1 MSDSQKQQRPGAT
14 PIKNPLLS
22 ASVTG
27 LTFDDFPNKPLLLP
41 AAPPIVHATVPAPVV
56 TPTGLIREHKSLVTL
71 GSSSLDTENLDEI
84 NLNASNEES
93 QTTDSNEP
101 NPLLEQTNPGVNSDS
116 ILSQAASSFSA
127 LPSVASNVF
136 STFSKR
142 ITAISSRE
150 TTPTYD
156 QGQQDLNSNPLVP
169 QLDIQPTYNQQ
180 QHHQQAGLP
189 QAPPPFNAPPA
200 GGNYFA
206 STPDTLTQD
215 TQTSVPPQ
223 PVEPP
228 KFYTPAEVPSIPSA
242 SGAPPANVGGQN
254 NFRFSSKKKLYAP
267 IPGLSDQTAHPVTT
281 LDPSTVSAPIS
292 YDTSYGGNP
301 ANNYY
306 QQSQYPTADE
316 QKTEERKNNSGLFSK
331 ISSLAPAGVLQNIT
345 GLVQSATGSLTQNKP
360 PAPVVD
366 QQNNYFTGPPPPTNY
381 FVPPSLS
388 GQQSTS
394 QNNQPSSFFIGQE
407 SEPTPFT
414 PYDSNSNTQSNNF
427 FNPQP
432 TTAQLPPASV
442 LFQSKTSSSTE
453 TSQTQI
459 SFFNPSNLPPQIN
472 SIPSNQPSQ
481 IQKPPSRPPS
491 RPSSSHL
498 PPNANEQSVPTFFN
512 PTQSNP
518 TQPTLDSV
526 SPVAL
531 FDPTKH
537 LPSSNQE
544 STPQFPPPTVDHKV
558 PPPAS
563 GPTSYR
569 LQKGTKLYKNPLT
582 PQETAPIHVI
592 NQSLPTFPTPPTVA
606 TPQSVPL
613 FAPPTSVGQITSNPS
628 FGTNQSVPLVAPP
641 VEEFKASVPL
651 FAPPPTVGE
660 LKSNPSFA
668 TPQSV
673 ALFAPPSVG
682 ELITNEPIQSIPS
695 FAPPPAAELITNNSA
710 QSVPLFAS
718 DTKDTAQSVPLF
730 TPSVDDLKSNEAI
743 ESISSNDPQV
753 GDSKIE
759 PPTQNVPF
767 FATPVTEQ
775 KSIETVQTVP
785 LYFAPTKENTNVPE
799 HSTTTEVTKLLDS
812 SETQVPT
819 QDTNSQFVDNKDTQ
833 PVIEPIEPVVEDN
846 NTEIQNQALADPLE
860 ETIRK
865 LSLTVEPSSETK
877 TLTLPPITTQHNS
890 NNPYRRGSATETT
903 KPAVSQPILANFFTP
918 QPSTGSGDL
927 NFFATLPAAEPS
939 LDNSSSAVNFFSQ
952 PAPNKE
958 SNQQLS
964 QPKESAQGDTTNFFT
979 TVGKTDVSP
988 SGLDVKQDLIPIQPY
1003 TPIQP
1008 PITAFFP
1015 TLPTSLGLVPAVLEE
1030 KNDITKQLNEA
1041 FVQGNVPPPIG
1052 FESFTQSEPV
1062 APIKPAN
1069 TTVQQETT
1077 TSQNQQP
1084 EIVNRFSNYFNQTNQ
1099 EQEIAK
1105 DPATFFDS
1113 FPVQQVTQSQQ
1124 QTVEVTAPSVATNE
1138 EQRIQY
1144 FFNNPPPKDASA
1156 VGDLNYDLVHS
1167 GLGIKNIQQ
1176 RSLTPI
1182 SNLVE
1187 PPSSACSEFSEF
1199 SNSTA
1204 GQKSIAANLSITES
1218 SEKSVGK
1225 EENKSVDNSAVL
1237 EQDSTETDTNI
1248 KHYEDLPEEILK
1260 ELRMANI
1267 LSNDK
1272 SATTSASVSYKPAVK
1287 HWFFKRTIS
1296 DKQIWVPFSHYDSA
1310 LLETS
1315 LLMENENEKPN
1326 IVAVEGG
1333 RYDVNISERKKMS
1346 VYWESE
1352 PIEVRRCS
1360 WFYKAVDSKYVP
1372 YEEQTAEVL
1381 ENEYKQAAESGV
1393 WHKTIILG
1401 MGEQV
1406 VFHGPTV
1413 IVHFQQQQNADA
1425 WGGTTQTA
1433 TRPRVVKRDLDDF
1446 NIEQGESQKV
1456 DHLLFMVHG
1465 IGSACDL
1472 KLRSVEEVVED
1483 FRTIARQLVQSHYKN
1498 STDLGLVGRV
1508 EVLPI
1513 SWHSHLHSVEMG
1525 IDEKLRMI
1533 TLESIPKLRNFTNDT
1548 LLDILFYT
1556 SPTFCQKIMNTIV
1569 QSMNTLYLK
1578 YRERHPEFNGGVS
1591 LAGHSLGSLILFDL
1605 LCHQNPIKESEEK
1618 NLENPDEFLTPSTS
1632 NTQMD
1637 SNQLE
1642 DNKQISYTMGPAGT
1656 GQPFINYGQLIF
1668 QPKKFFALGSPIGMF
1683 VTIRGIDK
1691 LGLDFRL
1698 PTCPGFYNIF
1708 HPYDPVAYRIEAL
1721 VNPDLSGV
1729 RPVLIPHHKG
1739 RKRMHLELKETM
1751 TRVSMDLKNRFL
1763 DKFKTTLDSVNIF
1776 GSASK
1781 STKEAEELM
1790 EKEVDKVIQMQ
1801 MELEQQNHNQNSNDK
1816 LTSGNDSHNGAT
1828 AAPRPRTDSVSTHM
1842 SDDVVE
1848 IDLPLGKLND
1858 SKRVDYVLQ
1867 EAPLEFI
1874 NEYIFALSSHVCY
1887 WDSEDTIL
1895 FVMKEIYSG
1904 LGISPDSQV
1913 PQQTMTIERPSS
1925 LLFLFL

>member
-1 MSDSQKQQRPGAT
+1 MKFQRPGAT

-93 QTTDSNEP
+93 QTADTNVP
-101 NPLLEQTNPGVNSDS
+101 NPLLEQSNPGVNSDS

-156 QGQQDLNSNPLVP
+156 QGPQDLNSNPLVP

-180 QHHQQAGLP
+180 QHQQPAGLS
-189 QAPPPFNAPPA
+189 QAPPPFYAPPP

-206 STPDTLTQD
+206 STSASLTQD

-267 IPGLSDQTAHPVTT
+267 IPGLSDQTANPVTT
-281 LDPSTVSAPIS
+281 LDPSAVNAPIS
-292 YDTSYGGNP
+292 YDTQYSGNS
-301 ANNYY
+301 ANSYY
-306 QQSQYPTADE
+306 QQPEYRTA
-316 QKTEERKNNSGLFSK
+316 EERKNNTGLFSK

-360 PAPVVD
+360 SAPVVD

-394 QNNQPSSFFIGQE
+394 QNTQPSSFFIGQE
-407 SEPTPFT
+407 SGPTPFT
-414 PYDSNSNTQSNNF
+414 PYDSNSNTQSNNI

-432 TTAQLPPASV
+432 TSAKLPPASV

-459 SFFNPSNLPPQIN
+459 PFFNPSNLPPQIN
-472 SIPSNQPSQ
+472 PIPTNQPSQ
-481 IQKPPSRPPS
+481 NQKPPSRPPS

-498 PPNANEQSVPTFFN
+498 PPNTNEQSAPTFFN
-512 PTQSNP
+512 STQSNP
-518 TQPTLDSV
+518 TQPTLDSAP
-526 SPVAL
+526 PVAF

-544 STPQFPPPTVDHKV
+544 SSPQFLPPIVDHKV
-558 PPPAS
+558 PPPVS

-582 PQETAPIHVI
+582 PQETAPVHVI
-592 NQSLPTFPTPPTVA
+592 NQSLPTFHIPPAVA

-613 FAPPTSVGQITSNPS
+613 FAPPSSVGQITSTSS
-628 FGTNQSVPLVAPP
+628 FGTNQSVPLVTPS
-641 VEEFKASVPL
+641 VEEFKASATL
-651 FAPPPTVGE
+651 FAPPPVGE
-660 LKSNPSFA
+660 LKS

-673 ALFAPPSVG
+673 SLYAPPSVG
-682 ELITNEPIQSIPS
+682 IVLELITNEPIQNIPL
-695 FAPPPAAELITNNSA
+695 FAPPPTAELITNNSV
-710 QSVPLFAS
+710 QSVPLFAPNVN
-718 DTKDTAQSVPLF
+718 DTAQSVPLF
-730 TPSVDDLKSNEAI
+730 APSVDDLKSNEAI
-743 ESISSNDPQV
+743 ESISSKDPQV
-753 GDSKIE
+753 DVSKIE
-759 PPTQNVPF
+759 PTTQNVSL
-767 FATPVTEQ
+767 FATPVTHTE
-775 KSIETVQTVP
+775 
-785 LYFAPTKENTNVPE
+785 ENKLDNLKTNVPE
-799 HSTTTEVTKLLDS
+799 HNTTAEVTKLLDS

-819 QDTNSQFVDNKDTQ
+819 QDTNSLFVDNKEIH
-833 PVIEPIEPVVEDN
+833 PVIEPIEPVVEDK
-846 NTEIQNQALADPLE
+846 NTEIKNQALADPLE

-865 LSLTVEPSSETK
+865 LSLTAESSSETK
-877 TLTLPPITTQHNS
+877 TLILPPITTQHNS

-903 KPAVSQPILANFFTP
+903 KPVVSQPILANFFTP

-952 PAPNKE
+952 AAPNKE

-964 QPKESAQGDTTNFFT
+964 QLKETVQGDTTNFFT
-979 TVGKTDVSP
+979 TVGKTEVSP
-988 SGLDVKQDLIPIQPY
+988 AGLDVKQDLIPIQPY

-1015 TLPTSLGLVPAVLEE
+1015 TLPTSIGLVPAVLEE
-1030 KNDITKQLNEA
+1030 KNDITKQLNES

-1052 FESFTQSEPV
+1052 FEGFTQSEHI

-1069 TTVQQETT
+1069 TTVQEETT
-1077 TSQNQQP
+1077 TSQSQQP

-1099 EQEIAK
+1099 EQETAK

-1113 FPVQQVTQSQQ
+1113 FSGQQATQSQQ

-1218 SEKSVGK
+1218 SEKSVEK
-1225 EENKSVDNSAVL
+1225 EENKSIDNSAVL
-1237 EQDSTETDTNI
+1237 EQDTNI
-1248 KHYEDLPEEILK
+1248 KHYEELPEEILK

-1272 SATTSASVSYKPAVK
+1272 SASTPMASVSYKPAVK

-1315 LLMENENEKPN
+1315 LLMENEEEKPN

-1413 IVHFQQQQNADA
+1413 IVHFQQQQNTDA
-1425 WGGTTQTA
+1425 WGGTTLTKHFYICFLCGKKQQTA

-1781 STKEAEELM
+1781 TTKEAEELM

-1816 LTSGNDSHNGAT
+1816 LTPVNDSHNGA
-1828 AAPRPRTDSVSTHM
+1828 AAASRPRTDSVSTHM

-1874 NEYIFALSSHVCY
+1874 NE
-1887 WDSEDTIL
+1887 DSEDTIL

-1904 LGISPDSQV
+1904 LGITPDSQV

-1925 LLFLFL
+1925 RNSLLSSS

>member
-56 TPTGLIREHKSLVTL
+56 TPSGLIAREHKSLVTL

-84 NLNASNEES
+84 NLNASNEDS
-93 QTTDSNEP
+93 QTSDITDP
-101 NPLLEQTNPGVNSDS
+101 NPLLEQSNQGVNTDS

-156 QGQQDLNSNPLVP
+156 QYQQDFNSNTLAP
-169 QLDIQPTYNQQ
+169 QLDIQPTYTQQ
-180 QHHQQAGLP
+180 QYPQQGNLP
-189 QAPPPFNAPPA
+189 QVPPPFYAPPQ
-200 GGNYFA
+200 GGNYISSNSA
-206 STPDTLTQD
+206 TLNQQD
-215 TQTSVPPQ
+215 TQTSVPPA
-223 PVEPP
+223 VEPP
-228 KFYTPAEVPSIPSA
+228 KFYTPAEVPPIPSA
-242 SGAPPANVGGQN
+242 SGAPPANLGGQN
-254 NFRFSSKKKLYAP
+254 NFRFTSKKKLYAP
-267 IPGLSDQTAHPVTT
+267 IPGLSDQSQSPSTT

-292 YDTSYGGNP
+292 YDTPYGGNTL
-301 ANNYY
+301 Y
-306 QQSQYPTADE
+306 QQSQYPPA
-316 QKTEERKNNSGLFSK
+316 EERKPGSGLFSK
-331 ISSLAPAGVLQNIT
+331 ISNLAPAGVLQNIT
-345 GLVQSATGSLTQNKP
+345 GLVQSAAGSLTQTIKTDSYQP
-360 PAPVVD
+360 TPAPVVD
-366 QQNNYFTGPPPPTNY
+366 QQNNYFAGPPPPTNY

-388 GQQSTS
+388 GQQTNPQTTLTTTEYTNTS
-394 QNNQPSSFFIGQE
+394 QNTQPSSFFIGQQP
-407 SEPTPFT
+407 EPTPFT
-414 PYDSNSNTQSNNF
+414 PFDTNPSSQSANF
-427 FNPQP
+427 FNLQP
-432 TTAQLPPASV
+432 TTTTLPPAAV
-442 LFQSKTSSSTE
+442 LFQCKPPPSTE
-453 TSQTQI
+453 TSPTQI
-459 SFFNPSNLPPQIN
+459 PFFNPTNLPPQIN
-472 SIPSNQPSQ
+472 PNPSSPPTSQPLRPNR
-481 IQKPPSRPPS
+481 PPSRPPS
-491 RPSSSHL
+491 HPSSSYL
-498 PPNANEQSVPTFFN
+498 PPNPNEQSVT
-512 PTQSNP
+512 TQSNP
-518 TQPTLDSV
+518 TEPALDTAPQIV
-526 SPVAL
+526 F
-531 FDPTKH
+531 FDPTKY
-537 LPSSNQE
+537 LPSSSQT
-544 STPQFPPPTVDHKV
+544 SAITPTSLTTHPLPPTADHKI

-563 GPTSYR
+563 GQTSYR

-582 PQETAPIHVI
+582 PQETAPVQAI
-592 NQSLPTFPTPPTVA
+592 NQSVHSFTAQPSFAAPQSVPVFANDPLKSVPLFAPTPVGELKSHPSFA

-613 FAPPTSVGQITSNPS
+613 FTSP
-628 FGTNQSVPLVAPP
+628 
-641 VEEFKASVPL
+641 
-651 FAPPPTVGE
+651 
-660 LKSNPSFA
+660 
-668 TPQSV
+668 
-673 ALFAPPSVG
+673 VG
-682 ELITNEPIQSIPS
+682 ELISSEPIQSIPT
-695 FAPPPAAELITNNSA
+695 FAPPPVADLISNKSV

-718 DTKDTAQSVPLF
+718 TVEELKSNESTQSVPLF
-730 TPSVDDLKSNEAI
+730 VPPVDEVTSNQEAKQNIPLVDPQVDEIKTEASTQNLPLFASLVKEHKSNEPW
-743 ESISSNDPQV
+743 EEHKNN
-753 GDSKIE
+753 E
-759 PPTQNVPF
+759 
-767 FATPVTEQ
+767 
-775 KSIETVQTVP
+775 
-785 LYFAPTKENTNVPE
+785 PE
-799 HSTTTEVTKLLDS
+799 HSVTTEVTKLLDA
-812 SETQVPT
+812 ETENKVATQVPK
-819 QDTNSQFVDNKDTQ
+819 QDTNSQESQ
-833 PVIEPIEPVVEDN
+833 PIFEPIEPVVEDN
-846 NTEIQNQALADPLE
+846 STEIQTEEIKDSLE
-860 ETIRK
+860 QTIQK
-865 LSLTVEPSSETK
+865 LSLTESSSETK
-877 TLTLPPITTQHNS
+877 TLTLPPITTQGHTS
-890 NNPYRRGSATETT
+890 NNPYRRGSTTETT
-903 KPAVSQPILANFFTP
+903 KPAVTQPTLANFFTP
-918 QPSTGSGDL
+918 VAPGDSGDL
-927 NFFATLPAAEPS
+927 NFFATLPATEPS
-939 LDNSSSAVNFFSQ
+939 LANSNSGIHFFSE
-952 PAPNKE
+952 APQDNKE
-958 SNQQLS
+958 ISE
-964 QPKESAQGDTTNFFT
+964 PKGTLQAETTNFFNT
-979 TVGKTDVSP
+979 ELSS
-988 SGLDVKQDLIPIQPY
+988 SGLDVKPDLIPFQPH
-1003 TPIQP
+1003 TAIHP

-1015 TLPTSLGLVPAVLEE
+1015 TLPTSLGLVPAVLED
-1030 KNDITKQLNEA
+1030 KNNITKHLNES
-1041 FVQGNVPPPIG
+1041 FVQGNVLPPIG
-1052 FESFTQSEPV
+1052 FESFAQSEPSATV
-1062 APIKPAN
+1062 IPDN
-1069 TTVQQETT
+1069 TTVQQETS
-1077 TSQNQQP
+1077 SQTKQP

-1099 EQEIAK
+1099 QQEIAK
-1105 DPATFFDS
+1105 DPSTFFDS
-1113 FPVQQVTQSQQ
+1113 FPGQQVPQLQPQ
-1124 QTVEVTAPSVATNE
+1124 HPVETNAPVAAANE
-1138 EQRIQY
+1138 EQRIQF

-1167 GLGIKNIQQ
+1167 GLGIKKLQQ

-1187 PPSSACSEFSEF
+1187 PPSSACSEFSEI

-1204 GQKSIAANLSITES
+1204 GQKSIGANLSITGI
-1218 SEKSVGK
+1218 SEKSIEK
-1225 EENKSVDNSAVL
+1225 EENKSIDNSVTL
-1237 EQDSTETDTNI
+1237 EQDSTATDTI
-1248 KHYEDLPEEILK
+1248 TKHYEELPEEILK

-1267 LSNDK
+1267 LSADK
-1272 SATTSASVSYKPAVK
+1272 SASSSMASVSYKPAVK

-1296 DKQIWVPFSHYDSA
+1296 DKQLWIPFSHYDSA

-1315 LLMENENEKPN
+1315 LLMEDEDEKPN

-1381 ENEYKQAAESGV
+1381 EKEYKQAAESGV

-1413 IVHFQQQQNADA
+1413 IVHFQQQQNSDA
-1425 WGGTTQTA
+1425 WGGTTKQTA

-1513 SWHSHLHSVEMG
+1513 SWHSHLHSAEMG
-1525 IDEKLRMI
+1525 IDEKLRLI

-1569 QSMNTLYLK
+1569 SSMNTLYLK

-1618 NLENPDEFLTPSTS
+1618 NLENPDKFLTPSTS

-1642 DNKQISYTMGPAGT
+1642 DKQISYTMGPAGT

-1776 GSASK
+1776 GSTTK
-1781 STKEAEELM
+1781 CTKEAEELM

-1801 MELEQQNHNQNSNDK
+1801 MALEQQNNNQNSHAK
-1816 LTSGNDSHNGAT
+1816 LTSEIESQNGT
-1828 AAPRPRTDSVSTHM
+1828 TTRQRTDSVSTAM
-1842 SDDVVE
+1842 SEEVVE
-1848 IDLPLGKLND
+1848 LDLPLGKLND

-1925 LLFLFL
+1925 RNSLLPSS